1 MVVRTQGGVDEDPQT
16 VTLKNWDNITAR
28 LADSATLAFLLLQL
42 PQIILNTQNLMAGN
56 QSALF
61 AIPWMVCFLVL
72 SHHSRCCCRPQYC
85 LKLFCQGMVAIF
97 VFGFNQVFMFVM
109 EKLRHSPGDL
119 NKSFGRS
126 FARESCHTLF

>member
-56 QSALF
+56 QGALF
-61 AIPWMVCFLVL
+61 AIPWMVCFLAL
-72 SHHSRCCCRPQYC
+72 SHHSRCCRP
-85 LKLFCQGMVAIF
+85 
-97 VFGFNQVFMFVM
+97 
-109 EKLRHSPGDL
+109 
-119 NKSFGRS
+119 
-126 FARESCHTLF
+126 